1 MGCNSKLIIN
11 RLKGELLKLRAEL
24 IRARLE
30 NRELKK
36 EDLLKKD
43 ESTSI
48 ESQRM
53 IIESFCKYHNLELV
67 EEYVDDGY
75 SGGNF
80 ERPGFK
86 RMIEDIESGKI
97 DCILTKD
104 FSRLG
109 RELYQTGSFI
119 EDYLIITVSMETKYP
134 KEAIKRIKNSLQN
147 LEMNEE
153 SLRRKVNSSI
163 ATLVLNYD
171 DIAGVNNALQEDIL
185 SFGKVIDDVK
195 LHLENIT
202 LKEVNEVIKKID
214 TKNMA
219 ITIMNPEN

>member
-1 MGCNSKLIIN
+1 MRKYKCGDYL
-11 RLKGELLKLRAEL
+11 RLS
-24 IRARLE
+24 
-30 NRELKK
+30 K

-67 EEYVDDGY
+67 SEYVDDGF

-86 RMIEDIESGKI
+86 KMIEDIESGKI

-119 EDYLIITVSMETKYP
+119 EEYFNEKGIRYISINDGYDSLNGDSTISMKLTF
-134 KEAIKRIKNSLQN
+134 NDFT
-147 LEMNEE
+147 
-153 SLRRKVNSSI
+153 LR
-163 ATLVLNYD
+163 
-171 DIAGVNNALQEDIL
+171 
-185 SFGKVIDDVK
+185 
-195 LHLENIT
+195 
-202 LKEVNEVIKKID
+202 D
-214 TKNMA
+214 T
-219 ITIMNPEN
+219 

>member
-1 MGCNSKLIIN
+1 MRKYKCGDYL
-11 RLKGELLKLRAEL
+11 RLS
-24 IRARLE
+24 
-30 NRELKK
+30 K

-119 EDYLIITVSMETKYP
+119 EDYF
-134 KEAIKRIKNSLQN
+134 
-147 LEMNEE
+147 NE
-153 SLRRKVNSSI
+153 K
-163 ATLVLNYD
+163 
-171 DIAGVNNALQEDIL
+171 GVRYIL
-185 SFGKVIDDVK
+185 K
-195 LHLENIT
+195 
-202 LKEVNEVIKKID
+202 
-214 TKNMA
+214 
-219 ITIMNPEN
+219 